1 MKPTDLQSK
10 VIAFIRFPL
19 IVMVLFSHCNY
30 RTISDEWANL
40 AVASGVIDVI
50 SQRIAPIANPFFFFI
65 AGYLFF
71 KSGAF
76 SINLYIKKLIIG
88 CFAGGVLAVADDVS
102 LAGVTLQDAGNAL
115 AGGSGWHRIL
125 VAKSVAGE
133 PVMPP
138 SWEARLVSLD
148 GGRVALELHDVR
160 GTCIIFR

>member
-1 MKPTDLQSK
+1 MKKLMCLGMM
-10 VIAFIRFPL
+10 VIGA
-19 IVMVLFSHCNY
+19 
-30 RTISDEWANL
+30 L
-40 AVASGVIDVI
+40 AVQADV
-50 SQRIAPIANPFFFFI
+50 
-65 AGYLFF
+65 
-71 KSGAF
+71 
-76 SINLYIKKLIIG
+76 
-88 CFAGGVLAVADDVS
+88 VS

-115 AGGSGWHRIL
+115 AGGSGWHRVL